1 MVNFRKHL
9 AWLCSAS
16 LWCGTAALAQEPAA
30 FPAAAEAQNDID
42 VATRFDQL
50 QQRLDRL
57 ESENQQLKQSLFQG
71 QPRTGHGVTPV
82 NAELWNNAADPACPP
97 QCQCPTCEA
106 AKTGKGEWKTGW
118 NNGIE
123 WLSPDK
129 AFKVHIGGRTQLD
142 SVFVSQEGNALDG
155 AGGINGSKAQD
166 AVAFRRARFRMDGT
180 MYETIEYA
188 AEFDFVNS
196 GSVDPNFVPSSGV
209 NTIKNTI
216 NFPVPTDLWW
226 KVKEVPLVGNVI
238 IGQHK
243 EPLGFEHLMS
253 SRWLNFME
261 RSYNQDL
268 FYGPNN
274 NGFTPGITFTDTY
287 ADERGVWA
295 IGAYK
300 NNNNVNG
307 FGDGIGDGNYSGT
320 GRMTWLLID
329 DKECHQLLH
338 IGASGS
344 IRDPN
349 TTGGNDQIRFRARD
363 MRNGPANLST
373 IYADTGTFFADRQYL
388 SNIEL
393 AGINGPWS
401 FQAEWTGSWATNAR
415 TAAASPSLGTYYS
428 TGSYAEVHYF
438 LTGETRDYDRKAGVF
453 TRIVPDKNFRWKG
466 GCLEPGAWQAA
477 FRYSTTNLNSQG
489 ISGGN
494 LNDYTL
500 GLNWFLN
507 PNMKVQWNYSL
518 AQRSFDKGAVHVD
531 DGLIHQFGMRLAH
544 DF

>member
-1 MVNFRKHL
+1 
-9 AWLCSAS
+9 
-16 LWCGTAALAQEPAA
+16 
-30 FPAAAEAQNDID
+30 
-42 VATRFDQL
+42 
-50 QQRLDRL
+50 
-57 ESENQQLKQSLFQG
+57 
-71 QPRTGHGVTPV
+71 
-82 NAELWNNAADPACPP
+82 
-97 QCQCPTCEA
+97 
-106 AKTGKGEWKTGW
+106 
-118 NNGIE
+118 
-123 WLSPDK
+123 
-129 AFKVHIGGRTQLD
+129 
-142 SVFVSQEGNALDG
+142 
-155 AGGINGSKAQD
+155 
-166 AVAFRRARFRMDGT
+166 MDGT

-226 KVKEVPLVGNVI
+226 KFKEVPLVGNVI

-373 IYADTGTFFADRQYL
+373 IYADTGSFFADRQYL

-401 FQAEWTGSWATNAR
+401 LQAEWCGSWATNAR

-438 LTGETRDYDRKAGVF
+438 LTGETRDYDRKAGIF